1 MLPSRSVRADLALL
15 IAAAISLTCGGETSG
30 PDPNAVARVVI
41 SPDSGAIDTGDS
53 LPFTAV
59 ARNASG
65 AAVSGK
71 TIVWSTLDAT
81 LVGVTG
87 SGMVHGHWPGTARVV
102 ATSEGKADTAQV
114 RVTAKITSITVTP
127 GLDTLHSL
135 GATMNLVV
143 QAAIDT
149 QSYTG
154 GSYTWQ
160 VVDTTVAAVSGL
172 SPDATHAGIIARA
185 NGTTFVRVVEARGAR
200 DSARIVVHQRPK
212 TIVIVPPQLRGYRAC
227 PFLVTVF
234 VVDSLGSPV
243 ANVQVTWSS
252 IDTTLARV
260 DSSGLVT
267 PLAPGLDTIV
277 VQAAPVSRSAPL
289 TIGVAPS
296 VTLQTLG
303 AASAVTTVGRGQFA
317 LGIGSLGGGSSDAPA
332 RFSIVSSDTTVVAV
346 PSDTSAI
353 AGQSSFG
360 PLRLVGRTTG
370 TVTLTPYLCDVPG
383 SSVGFAVTRPV
394 LGFSG
399 APATTARIDDP
410 PASLAV
416 LTRDST
422 GALQYAADPVT
433 VQITSTDPAVLTPDS
448 AYHHVPVANFRADF
462 GFTYPDSGSARL
474 IIRDS
479 AGLYLA
485 DSTAV
490 VHVSYPPIYFSDYL
504 NSAFGDTVRMGMRQR
519 VYPPNQRP
527 QVVLDRLVVGAPL
540 SIHLSMSDSTIA
552 HMTPDSVA
560 IPVGGSAAPIDIA
573 GGDARDTAMLTASAT
588 RHLDGHL
595 IVIVDRPKV
604 TIGTFNGGAFPGES
618 IFVQVA
624 AWDSATFA
632 PGYPTEDVTFN
643 LSASDTSVVSTD
655 STTTLTIHAGA
666 YVSATLGLPAK
677 GLGTTT
683 ITATDPRSTAY
694 AYAPGTTT
702 PITVVAPSLSIDPYP
717 SLGIRQTW
725 AGYVVENGPHQGAV
739 VVHMQQRNP
748 AVLALSDTVFT
759 IGVGENFSLWSV
771 TGIASGVDTVIV
783 AAAGFTPDTGII
795 TVGPGTIFLGSWPPS
810 AMAVGDTWP
819 VSIYIHTP
827 DGAQGIAADTV
838 TFTLAPNSN
847 IEFHQDGAVI
857 TTVTIPAGGQY
868 TQNFFYVKAKAA
880 GTGSVTISAPNY
892 TPLTQ
897 SVTVAP

>member
-1 MLPSRSVRADLALL
+1 MPPSRSFRADWALL

-41 SPDSGAIDTGDS
+41 SPDSGVIDTGDS

-65 AAVSGK
+65 ADLSGK

-102 ATSEGKADTAQV
+102 ATSDGKADTAQV
-114 RVTAKITSITVTP
+114 RVKANITSITVTP

-143 QAAIDT
+143 QASIDT
-149 QSYTG
+149 QPYTG

-200 DSARIVVHQRPK
+200 DSARIVVHQRPQ
-212 TIVIVPPQLRGYRAC
+212 TIFIVPPQLRGYRAC
-227 PFLVTVF
+227 PFLLTVF

-252 IDTTLARV
+252 TDTTLARV
-260 DSSGLVT
+260 DPSGLVT

-317 LGIGSLGGGSSDAPA
+317 LGIGSLGSGSSDAPA

-360 PLRLVGRTTG
+360 PLRLVGRTIG

-422 GALQYAADPVT
+422 GALQYVADPVT

-504 NSAFGDTVRMGMRQR
+504 NSVFGDTVRTGMRQR

-527 QVVLDRLVVGAPL
+527 QVVVDRLVVGAPL

-552 HMTPDSVA
+552 RVTPDSVT
-560 IPVGGSAAPIDIA
+560 IPVGGSGAPIDIT
-573 GGDARDTAMLTASAT
+573 GGDARDTATLTASAT
-588 RHLDGHL
+588 RHLYGHL
-595 IVIVDRPKV
+595 IVVVDRPKV
-604 TIGTFNGGAFPGES
+604 TIGTFNGQAFPGES
-618 IFVQVA
+618 VYVQVA

-655 STTTLTIHAGA
+655 STTLTIHAGT
-666 YVSATLGLPAK
+666 YVSATVGLLAK
-677 GLGTTT
+677 GVGTTT
-683 ITATDPRSTAY
+683 ITATDPRAAAY

-702 PITVVAPSLSIDPYP
+702 PITVVAPSLSIDPWP

-739 VVHMQQRNP
+739 VVHMQQRNS

-759 IGVGENFSLWSV
+759 IGVGENFSPWSV

-783 AAAGFTPDTGII
+783 AAAGFTPDTAII
-795 TVGPGTIFLGSWPPS
+795 TVGPGGILIGSWPSSP
-810 AMAVGDTWP
+810 MAVGDTWP
-819 VSIYIHTP
+819 VSIYIQTP

-838 TFTLAPNSN
+838 VFTLAPNSN
-847 IEFHQDGAVI
+847 IEFRQDGAVI
-857 TTVTIPAGGQY
+857 STVTIPAGGQY
-868 TQNFFYVKAKAA
+868 TPNLFYVKAKAA

>member
-1 MLPSRSVRADLALL
+1 MLPRRSFRADLALL
-15 IAAAISLTCGGETSG
+15 IAAAFSLTCGGETSG

-65 AAVSGK
+65 ANLSGK

-81 LVGVTG
+81 LVDVTG
-87 SGMVHGHWPGTARVV
+87 SGIVHGHWPGTARVV

-114 RVTAKITSITVTP
+114 RVKAKITSITVTP

-143 QAAIDT
+143 QASIDT
-149 QSYTG
+149 QSYAG

-160 VVDTTVAAVSGL
+160 VVDTSVAAVSGL
-172 SPDATHAGIIARA
+172 SPDGTHAGIIARA

-212 TIVIVPPQLRGYRAC
+212 TILFVPPQLRGYRAC
-227 PFLVTVF
+227 PFPVRVF

-252 IDTTLARV
+252 TDTKLARV

-267 PLAPGLDTIV
+267 PLAPGLDSIV

-289 TIGVAPS
+289 TIGGAPS

-303 AASAVTTVGRGQFA
+303 VASAVTTVGRGQFA

-353 AGQSSFG
+353 AGQPSFG
-360 PLRLVGRTTG
+360 PLRLVGRTIG

-422 GALQYAADPVT
+422 GALQYVADPVT
-433 VQITSTDPAVLTPDS
+433 VHITSTDPTVLTPDS
-448 AYHHVPVANFRADF
+448 AFHHVPVANFRADF

-474 IIRDS
+474 IIVDP
-479 AGLYLA
+479 AGLYRS
-485 DSTAV
+485 DSTPV

-527 QVVLDRLVVGAPL
+527 EVVVDRLVVGAPL

-552 HMTPDSVA
+552 RVTPDSVN
-560 IPVGGSAAPIDIA
+560 IPVGGSVAPIDIA
-573 GGDARDTAMLTASAT
+573 GGDVRDTATLTASAI
-588 RHLDGHL
+588 RHLNGHL
-595 IVIVDRPKV
+595 VVIVDRPKV
-604 TIGTFNGGAFPGES
+604 TIGTFNGQAFPGDS
-618 IFVQVA
+618 IYVQAA

-643 LSASDTSVVSTD
+643 LSASDPSVVSTN
-655 STTTLTIHAGA
+655 STTLTIHAGTA
-666 YVSATLGLPAK
+666 VSATIGLLAK
-677 GLGTTT
+677 GPGTTT
-683 ITATDPRSTAY
+683 ITATDPRAAAY

-702 PITVVAPSLSIDPYP
+702 PIAVVAPSLSTDSTI
-717 SLGIRQTW
+717 SLGIQQNW
-725 AGYVVENGPHQGAV
+725 NLNVVENGPHPGGD
-739 VVHMQQRNP
+739 VVHVQQRNP
-748 AVLALSDTVFT
+748 AVLLLSDTVLT
-759 IGVGENFSLWSV
+759 IGVGGTYASLMLTS
-771 TGIASGVDTVIV
+771 TASGVDTVIV
-783 AAAGFTPDTGII
+783 SAAGYTPDTSIV
-795 TVGPGTIFLGSWPPS
+795 TVELGKILLGSWPSTP
-810 AMAVGDTWP
+810 MAVGDSVP
-819 VSIYIHTP
+819 VWFYIGAP
-827 DGAQGIAADTV
+827 DGTQRVTADTV
-838 TFTLAPNSN
+838 TFTLVPNPN
-847 IEFHQDGAVI
+847 IEFHQNGAVI
-857 TTVTIPAGGQY
+857 TTVTIPAGDQY
-868 TQNFFYVKAKAA
+868 TQPFFYMKANAA

-897 SVTVAP
+897 FVTVAP

>member
-1 MLPSRSVRADLALL
+1 MLPRRSFRADVALL
-15 IAAAISLTCGGETSG
+15 IAAACSLTCGGETSG

-65 AAVSGK
+65 ANLSGK

-81 LVGVTG
+81 LVDVTG
-87 SGMVHGHWPGTARVV
+87 SGIVHGHWPGTARVV

-114 RVTAKITSITVTP
+114 RVKAKITSITVTP

-143 QAAIDT
+143 QASIDT
-149 QSYTG
+149 QSYAG

-160 VVDTTVAAVSGL
+160 VVDTSVAAVSGL
-172 SPDATHAGIIARA
+172 SPDGTHAGIIARA

-212 TIVIVPPQLRGYRAC
+212 TILFVPPQLRGYRAC
-227 PFLVTVF
+227 PFPVRVF

-252 IDTTLARV
+252 TDTKLARV

-267 PLAPGLDTIV
+267 PLAPGLDSIV

-289 TIGVAPS
+289 TIGGAPS

-303 AASAVTTVGRGQFA
+303 VASAVTTVGRGQFA

-360 PLRLVGRTTG
+360 PLRLVGRTIG

-422 GALQYAADPVT
+422 GALQYVADPVT
-433 VQITSTDPAVLTPDS
+433 VHITSTDPTVLTPDS
-448 AYHHVPVANFRADF
+448 AFHHVPVANFRADF

-474 IIRDS
+474 IIVDP
-479 AGLYLA
+479 AGLYRS
-485 DSTAV
+485 DSTPV

-519 VYPPNQRP
+519 VYPANQRP
-527 QVVLDRLVVGAPL
+527 EVVVDRLVVGAPL

-552 HMTPDSVA
+552 RVTPDSVNT
-560 IPVGGSAAPIDIA
+560 PVGGSVAPIDIA
-573 GGDARDTAMLTASAT
+573 GGDVRDTATLTASAI
-588 RHLDGHL
+588 RHLNGHL
-595 IVIVDRPKV
+595 VVIVDRPKV
-604 TIGTFNGGAFPGES
+604 TIGTFNGQAFPGDS
-618 IFVQVA
+618 IYVQA
-624 AWDSATFA
+624 GAWDSATFA

-643 LSASDTSVVSTD
+643 LSASDPSVVSTN
-655 STTTLTIHAGA
+655 STTLTIHAGTA
-666 YVSATLGLPAK
+666 VSATIGLLAK
-677 GLGTTT
+677 GPGTTT
-683 ITATDPRSTAY
+683 ITATDPRAAAY

-702 PITVVAPSLSIDPYP
+702 PIAVVAPSLSTDSTT
-717 SLGIRQTW
+717 SLGIQQNW
-725 AGYVVENGPHQGAV
+725 NLNVVENGPHPGGD
-739 VVHMQQRNP
+739 VVHVQQRNP
-748 AVLALSDTVFT
+748 AVLLLSDTVLT
-759 IGVGENFSLWSV
+759 IGVGGTYASLMLTS
-771 TGIASGVDTVIV
+771 TASGVDTVIV
-783 AAAGFTPDTGII
+783 SAAGYTPDTSIV
-795 TVGPGTIFLGSWPPS
+795 TVELGKILLGSWPSTP
-810 AMAVGDTWP
+810 MAVGDSVP
-819 VSIYIHTP
+819 VWFYIGAP
-827 DGAQGIAADTV
+827 DGTQRVTADTV
-838 TFTLAPNSN
+838 TFTLVPNPN
-847 IEFHQDGAVI
+847 IEFHRNGAGI
-857 TTVTIPAGGQY
+857 TTVTIPAGDQY
-868 TQNFFYVKAKAA
+868 TQPFFYMKANAA

>member
-1 MLPSRSVRADLALL
+1 MPPSRSVRADLPLL
-15 IAAAISLTCGGETSG
+15 IAVAVSLTCSGETSG

-65 AAVSGK
+65 ADLSGK

-81 LVGVTG
+81 LIGVTG
-87 SGMVHGHWPGTARVV
+87 SGTVHGHWPGTARVV

-114 RVTAKITSITVTP
+114 RVKAKITSITVTP
-127 GLDTLHSL
+127 GLDTASSL
-135 GATMNLVV
+135 FEGVSLTVRAR
-143 QAAIDT
+143 IDT
-149 QSYTG
+149 QLYAG
-154 GSYTWQ
+154 GSYTWE
-160 VVDTTVAAVSGL
+160 VADTAIAWIYNL
-172 SPDATHAGIIARA
+172 SADSSQASLYTRA
-185 NGTTFVRVVEARGAR
+185 NGTTIIRVREARGAK
-200 DSARIVVHQRPK
+200 DSVRLVVRQRPK
-212 TIVIVPPQLRGYRAC
+212 TISFPGQLRAYRAC
-227 PFLVTVF
+227 PFHVTVS
-234 VVDSLGSPV
+234 VADSLGAQVASP
-243 ANVQVTWSS
+243 QLTWSS
-252 IDTTLARV
+252 TDTTLARI

-267 PLAPGLDTIV
+267 PLAPGLDSIV
-277 VQAAPVSRSAPL
+277 VQAAPVSLSAPL
-289 TIGVAPS
+289 TISAAPS

-317 LGIGSLGGGSSDAPA
+317 LGIGSLGGGTSDAPA

-346 PSDTSAI
+346 PSDTSEI

-360 PLRLVGRTTG
+360 PLRLVGRTIG

-383 SSVGFAVTRPV
+383 SPVGFTVTRPV

-399 APATTARIDDP
+399 VPATTARIDDP
-410 PASLAV
+410 PALLAV
-416 LTRDST
+416 LTRDTT
-422 GALQYAADPVT
+422 GALQYVADPVT
-433 VQITSTDPAVLTPDS
+433 VQITSTDPTVLTPDS
-448 AYHHVPVANFRADF
+448 AYHHVPVASFRADF
-462 GFTYPDSGSARL
+462 DFTYPDSGLARL

-479 AGLYLA
+479 AGLYLS
-485 DSTAV
+485 DSTPV
-490 VHVSYPPIYFSDYL
+490 IHVSYPPIYFSDYL
-504 NSAFGDTVRMGMRQR
+504 NSALGDTVRMGMRQR

-527 QVVLDRLVVGAPL
+527 QVVVDRLVVGAPL
-540 SIHLSMSDSTIA
+540 SIHLSMSDTTIA
-552 HMTPDSVA
+552 RVTPDSVT
-560 IPVGGSAAPIDIA
+560 IPVGGSVAPIDIA
-573 GGDARDTAMLTASAT
+573 GGDVRDTATLTASAI
-588 RHLDGHL
+588 RHLEGHL
-595 IVIVDRPKV
+595 VMIVDRPKV

-643 LSASDTSVVSTD
+643 LSASDPSVVSTN
-655 STTTLTIHAGA
+655 STTLTIHAGTA
-666 YVSATLGLPAK
+666 VSATIGLLAK
-677 GLGTTT
+677 GPGTTT
-683 ITATDPRSTAY
+683 ITATDPRAAAY

-725 AGYVVENGPHQGAV
+725 AGSVVENGPHQGAV
-739 VVHMQQRNP
+739 VVHMQQRNS

-759 IGVGENFSLWSV
+759 IGVGENFSPWSV

-783 AAAGFTPDTGII
+783 TAAGFTPDTGII

-847 IEFHQDGAVI
+847 IEFHQNGAVI

-868 TQNFFYVKAKAA
+868 TQDFFYVKAKAA

>member
-1 MLPSRSVRADLALL
+1 MLPSRSVRAELALL

-53 LPFTAV
+53 LPFTAA

-65 AAVSGK
+65 ADLSGK

-81 LVGVTG
+81 LVDVTG

-114 RVTAKITSITVTP
+114 RVKAKITSLTVTP
-127 GLDTLHSL
+127 RLDTLHSL

-143 QAAIDT
+143 QASIDT

-212 TIVIVPPQLRGYRAC
+212 TIFIVPPQLRGYRAC

-243 ANVQVTWSS
+243 ANVHVTWSS
-252 IDTTLARV
+252 IDTTVARV

-317 LGIGSLGGGSSDAPA
+317 LGIGSLGGGSSDARA

-346 PSDTSAI
+346 PSDTSEI

-360 PLRLVGRTTG
+360 PLRLVGRKIG

-394 LGFSG
+394 LGLSG
-399 APATTARIDDP
+399 APATTARTDDP

-422 GALQYAADPVT
+422 GALQYVADPVT
-433 VQITSTDPAVLTPDS
+433 VRITSTGATVLAPDS
-448 AYHHVPVANFRADF
+448 VYHHVPAANFRADF
-462 GFTYPDSGSARL
+462 SYTYPDSGSARL
-474 IIRDS
+474 IITDS
-479 AGLYLA
+479 AGLYRS

-552 HMTPDSVA
+552 HISPDSVA
-560 IPVGGSAAPIDIA
+560 IPVRGSGAPIDIA
-573 GGDARDTAMLTASAT
+573 GGDARDTATLTASAT

-643 LSASDTSVVSTD
+643 LSASDPSVVSTG
-655 STTTLTIHAGA
+655 STTLTIHAGTA
-666 YVSATLGLPAK
+666 ASATIGLLAK
-677 GLGTTT
+677 GPGTTT
-683 ITATDPRSTAY
+683 ITASDPRAATY

-702 PITVVAPSLSIDPYP
+702 PITVVAPSLSTDSTI
-717 SLGIRQTW
+717 SLGIQQNWNLT
-725 AGYVVENGPHQGAV
+725 VVENGPHPGGNV
-739 VVHMQQRNP
+739 IHVQQRNP
-748 AVLALSDTVFT
+748 AVLLLSDTVLT
-759 IGVGENFSLWSV
+759 IGVGGNYASLMLTS
-771 TGIASGVDTVIV
+771 TASGVDTLIFS
-783 AAAGFTPDTGII
+783 AAGYARDTSIA
-795 TVGPGTIFLGSWPPS
+795 TVGLGKILLGSWPS
-810 AMAVGDTWP
+810 TSMAVGDSVP
-819 VSIYIHTP
+819 VWFYIGAP
-827 DGAQGIAADTV
+827 DGTQRVTADTV
-838 TFTLAPNSN
+838 TFTLAPNAN

-857 TTVTIPAGGQY
+857 TTVTVPAGDQY
-868 TQNFFYVKAKAA
+868 TQPFFYMKAKAA

>member
-1 MLPSRSVRADLALL
+1 MLPSRSVRADLAVL

-53 LPFTAV
+53 LPFTAA

-65 AAVSGK
+65 ADLSGK

-114 RVTAKITSITVTP
+114 RVKAKITSITVTP

-135 GATMNLVV
+135 RATMNLVV
-143 QAAIDT
+143 QASIDT

-160 VVDTTVAAVSGL
+160 IVDTTVAAVSGL

-185 NGTTFVRVVEARGAR
+185 NGTTFVQVVEARGAR

-212 TIVIVPPQLRGYRAC
+212 TIIVVPPQLRGYRAC
-227 PFLVTVF
+227 PFPVTVF

-243 ANVQVTWSS
+243 ANVRVTWSS
-252 IDTTLARV
+252 MDTTLARI

-289 TIGVAPS
+289 TIGIAPS

-303 AASAVTTVGRGQFA
+303 AASPVTTVGRGQFA

-346 PSDTSAI
+346 PSDTSVS

-360 PLRLVGRTTG
+360 PLRLVGRKIG

-383 SSVGFAVTRPV
+383 SSVGFTVTRPV
-394 LGFSG
+394 LGLSG
-399 APATTARIDDP
+399 APATTARTDDP

-416 LTRDST
+416 LTRDTT
-422 GALQYAADPVT
+422 GALQYVADPVT
-433 VQITSTDPAVLTPDS
+433 VQITSTNATVLAPDS
-448 AYHHVPVANFRADF
+448 VYYHVPAAHFRADF

-474 IIRDS
+474 IITDS
-479 AGLYLA
+479 AGLYLS
-485 DSTAV
+485 DSTPV
-490 VHVSYPPIYFSDYL
+490 VHVLYPPIYFSDYL

-519 VYPPNQRP
+519 AYPPNQRP

-552 HMTPDSVA
+552 HITPDSVA
-560 IPVGGSAAPIDIA
+560 IPVGGSGAPIDIA
-573 GGDARDTAMLTASAT
+573 GGDARDTATLTAHAT

-643 LSASDTSVVSTD
+643 LSASDPSVVSTG
-655 STTTLTIHAGA
+655 STTVTIHAGTA
-666 YVSATLGLPAK
+666 ASATIGLLAK
-677 GLGTTT
+677 GPGTTT
-683 ITATDPRSTAY
+683 ITAYDPRVAAY

-702 PITVVAPSLSIDPYP
+702 PITVVAPSVSTDSTI
-717 SLGIRQTW
+717 SLGIQQNW
-725 AGYVVENGPHQGAV
+725 NLNVVENGPHPGGN
-739 VVHMQQRNP
+739 VVHVQQRNP
-748 AVLALSDTVFT
+748 AVLLLSDTVLT
-759 IGVGENFSLWSV
+759 IGVGGNYASLMLTS
-771 TGIASGVDTVIV
+771 TASGVDTLIFS
-783 AAAGFTPDTGII
+783 AAGYAPDTSIA
-795 TVGPGTIFLGSWPPS
+795 TVGLGKILLGSWPS
-810 AMAVGDTWP
+810 TSMAVGDSVP
-819 VSIYIHTP
+819 VYFYIGAP
-827 DGAQGIAADTV
+827 DGTQRVTADTV
-838 TFTLAPNSN
+838 TFTLAPNAN

-857 TTVTIPAGGQY
+857 TTVTIPAGDQY
-868 TQNFFYVKAKAA
+868 TQPFFYMKAKAA

-897 SVTVAP
+897 SVTIAP

>member
-1 MLPSRSVRADLALL
+1 MLPRRSFRADLALL
-15 IAAAISLTCGGETSG
+15 IAAACSLTCGGETSG

-65 AAVSGK
+65 ANLSGK

-81 LVGVTG
+81 LVDVTG
-87 SGMVHGHWPGTARVV
+87 SGIVHGHWPGTARVV

-114 RVTAKITSITVTP
+114 RVKAKITSITVTP

-143 QAAIDT
+143 QASIDT
-149 QSYTG
+149 QSYAG

-160 VVDTTVAAVSGL
+160 VVDTSVAAVSGL
-172 SPDATHAGIIARA
+172 SPDGTHAGIVARA

-212 TIVIVPPQLRGYRAC
+212 TILFAPSQLRGYRAC
-227 PFLVTVF
+227 PFPVR
-234 VVDSLGSPV
+234 VVVLDSLGSPV

-252 IDTTLARV
+252 TDTKLARV

-267 PLAPGLDTIV
+267 PLAPGLDSIV

-289 TIGVAPS
+289 TIGGAPS

-303 AASAVTTVGRGQFA
+303 VASAVTTVGRGQFA

-360 PLRLVGRTTG
+360 PLRLVGRTIG

-422 GALQYAADPVT
+422 GALQYVADPVT
-433 VQITSTDPAVLTPDS
+433 VHITSTDPTVLTPDS
-448 AYHHVPVANFRADF
+448 AFHHVPVANFRADF

-474 IIRDS
+474 IIVDP
-479 AGLYLA
+479 AGLYRS
-485 DSTAV
+485 DSTPV

-519 VYPPNQRP
+519 VYPANQRP
-527 QVVLDRLVVGAPL
+527 EVVVDRLVVGAPL

-552 HMTPDSVA
+552 RVTPDSVN
-560 IPVGGSAAPIDIA
+560 IPVGGSVAPIDIA
-573 GGDARDTAMLTASAT
+573 GGDVRDTATLTASAI
-588 RHLDGHL
+588 RHLNGHL
-595 IVIVDRPKV
+595 VVIVDRPKV
-604 TIGTFNGGAFPGES
+604 TIGTFNGQAFPGDS
-618 IFVQVA
+618 IYVQA
-624 AWDSATFA
+624 GAWDSATFA

-643 LSASDTSVVSTD
+643 LSASDPSVVSTN
-655 STTTLTIHAGA
+655 STTLTIHAGTA
-666 YVSATLGLPAK
+666 VSATIGLLAK
-677 GLGTTT
+677 GPGTTT
-683 ITATDPRSTAY
+683 ITATDPRAAAY

-702 PITVVAPSLSIDPYP
+702 PIAVVAPSLSTDSTT
-717 SLGIRQTW
+717 SLGIQQNW
-725 AGYVVENGPHQGAV
+725 NLNVVENGPHPGGD
-739 VVHMQQRNP
+739 VVHVQQRNP
-748 AVLALSDTVFT
+748 AVLLLSDTVLT
-759 IGVGENFSLWSV
+759 IGVGGTYASLMLTS
-771 TGIASGVDTVIV
+771 TASGVDTVIV
-783 AAAGFTPDTGII
+783 SAAGYTPDTSIV
-795 TVGPGTIFLGSWPPS
+795 TVELGKILLGSWPSTP
-810 AMAVGDTWP
+810 MAVGDSVP
-819 VSIYIHTP
+819 VWFYIGAP
-827 DGAQGIAADTV
+827 DGTQRVTADTV
-838 TFTLAPNSN
+838 TFTLVPNPN
-847 IEFHQDGAVI
+847 IEFHRNGAGI
-857 TTVTIPAGGQY
+857 TTVTIPAGDQY
-868 TQNFFYVKAKAA
+868 TQPFFYMKANAA

>member
-53 LPFTAV
+53 LLFTAA

-65 AAVSGK
+65 ADLSGK

-114 RVTAKITSITVTP
+114 RVKAKITSITVTP
-127 GLDTLHSL
+127 RLDTLHSL

-143 QAAIDT
+143 QASIDT

-172 SPDATHAGIIARA
+172 SPDATHAGIVARA
-185 NGTTFVRVVEARGAR
+185 NGTTFVRVLEARGAR

-212 TIVIVPPQLRGYRAC
+212 TIFIVPPQLRGYRAC

-243 ANVQVTWSS
+243 ANVHVTWSS
-252 IDTTLARV
+252 IDTTVARV

-296 VTLQTLG
+296 VTVQTLG

-317 LGIGSLGGGSSDAPA
+317 LGIGSLGGGSSDARA

-346 PSDTSAI
+346 PSDTSEV

-360 PLRLVGRTTG
+360 PLRLVGRKIG

-394 LGFSG
+394 LGLSG
-399 APATTARIDDP
+399 APATTARTDDP

-422 GALQYAADPVT
+422 GALQYVADPVT
-433 VQITSTDPAVLTPDS
+433 VRITSTGATVLAPDS
-448 AYHHVPVANFRADF
+448 VYHHVPAANFRADF
-462 GFTYPDSGSARL
+462 SYTYPDSGSARL
-474 IIRDS
+474 VITDS
-479 AGLYLA
+479 AGLYRS

-504 NSAFGDTVRMGMRQR
+504 SSVTDTLRVGMRQR
-519 VYPPNQRP
+519 VYPPNQHS

-540 SIHLSMSDSTIA
+540 TIHLSMSDTTIA
-552 HMTPDSVA
+552 REALDSLI
-560 IPVGGSAAPIDIA
+560 IPIGASGAPIDIA
-573 GGDARDTAMLTASAT
+573 GGDARGIATLTASAK

-595 IVIVDRPKV
+595 AVKVDRPTV
-604 TIGTFNGGAFPGES
+604 QIPTFNSQVYAGDS
-618 IFVQVA
+618 IYIQLFA
-624 AWDSATFA
+624 MDSATLA
-632 PGYPTEDVTFN
+632 PGYPTENVTFV
-643 LSASDTSVVSTD
+643 LSASDTSVVSID
-655 STTTLTIHAGA
+655 SSTLTISAGTKT
-666 YVSATLGLPAK
+666 SAITTLRFK
-677 GLGTTT
+677 RFGTAF
-683 ITATDPRSTAY
+683 ITATDPRAAPY
-694 AYAPGTTT
+694 AYAAGKTL
-702 PITVVAPSLSIDPYP
+702 PITVIAPSLSTDSTV
-717 SLGIRQTW
+717 SLGIQQNSNLN
-725 AGYVVENGPHQGAV
+725 VVENGPHPGGNV
-739 VVHMQQRNP
+739 IHVQQRNP
-748 AVLALSDTVFT
+748 AVLLLSDTVLT
-759 IGVGENFSLWSV
+759 IGVGGNYASLMLTS
-771 TGIASGVDTVIV
+771 TASGVDTLIFS
-783 AAAGFTPDTGII
+783 AAGYAPDTSIA
-795 TVGPGTIFLGSWPPS
+795 TVGLGKILLGSWPS
-810 AMAVGDTWP
+810 TSMAVGDSVP
-819 VSIYIHTP
+819 VYFYIGAP
-827 DGAQGIAADTV
+827 DGTQRVTADTV
-838 TFTLAPNSN
+838 TFTLAPNAN

-857 TTVTIPAGGQY
+857 TTVTIPAGDQY
-868 TQNFFYVKAKAA
+868 TQPFFYMKAKAA

>member
-1 MLPSRSVRADLALL
+1 MLPRRSFRADLALL
-15 IAAAISLTCGGETSG
+15 IAAAFSLTCGGETSG

-65 AAVSGK
+65 ANLSGK

-81 LVGVTG
+81 LVDVTG
-87 SGMVHGHWPGTARVV
+87 SGIVHGHWPGTARVV

-114 RVTAKITSITVTP
+114 RVKAKITSITVTP

-143 QAAIDT
+143 QASIDT
-149 QSYTG
+149 QSYAG

-160 VVDTTVAAVSGL
+160 VVDTSVAAVSGL
-172 SPDATHAGIIARA
+172 SPDGTHAGIIARA

-212 TIVIVPPQLRGYRAC
+212 TILFVPPQLRGYRAC
-227 PFLVTVF
+227 PFPVRVF

-243 ANVQVTWSS
+243 ANAQVTWSS
-252 IDTTLARV
+252 TDTKLARV

-267 PLAPGLDTIV
+267 PLAPGLDSIV

-289 TIGVAPS
+289 TIGGAPS

-303 AASAVTTVGRGQFA
+303 VASAVTTVGRGQFA

-353 AGQSSFG
+353 AGQPSFG
-360 PLRLVGRTTG
+360 PLRLVGRTIG

-422 GALQYAADPVT
+422 GALQYVADPVT
-433 VQITSTDPAVLTPDS
+433 VHITSTDPTVLTPDS
-448 AYHHVPVANFRADF
+448 AFHHVPVANFRADF

-474 IIRDS
+474 IIVDP
-479 AGLYLA
+479 AGLYRS
-485 DSTAV
+485 DSTPV

-527 QVVLDRLVVGAPL
+527 EVVVDRLVVGAPL

-552 HMTPDSVA
+552 RVTPDSVN
-560 IPVGGSAAPIDIA
+560 IPVGGSVAPIDIA
-573 GGDARDTAMLTASAT
+573 GGDVRDTATLTASAI
-588 RHLDGHL
+588 RHLNGHL
-595 IVIVDRPKV
+595 VVIVDRPKV
-604 TIGTFNGGAFPGES
+604 TIGTFNGQAFPGDS
-618 IFVQVA
+618 IYVQA
-624 AWDSATFA
+624 GAWDSATFA

-643 LSASDTSVVSTD
+643 LSASDPSVVSTN
-655 STTTLTIHAGA
+655 STTLTIHAGTA
-666 YVSATLGLPAK
+666 VSATIGLLAK
-677 GLGTTT
+677 GPGTTT
-683 ITATDPRSTAY
+683 ITATDPRAAAY

-702 PITVVAPSLSIDPYP
+702 PIAVVAPSLSTDSTT
-717 SLGIRQTW
+717 SLGIQQNW
-725 AGYVVENGPHQGAV
+725 NLNVVENGPHPGGD
-739 VVHMQQRNP
+739 VVHVQQRNP
-748 AVLALSDTVFT
+748 AVLLLSDTVLT
-759 IGVGENFSLWSV
+759 IGVGGTYASLMLTS
-771 TGIASGVDTVIV
+771 TASGVDTVIV
-783 AAAGFTPDTGII
+783 SAAGYTPDTSIV
-795 TVGPGTIFLGSWPPS
+795 TVELGKILLGSWPSTP
-810 AMAVGDTWP
+810 MAVGDSVP
-819 VSIYIHTP
+819 VWFYIGAP
-827 DGAQGIAADTV
+827 DGTQRVTADTV
-838 TFTLAPNSN
+838 TFTLVPNPN
-847 IEFHQDGAVI
+847 IEFHQNGAVI
-857 TTVTIPAGGQY
+857 TTVTIPAGDQY
-868 TQNFFYVKAKAA
+868 TQPFFYMKANAA

>member
-1 MLPSRSVRADLALL
+1 MLPRRSFRADLALL
-15 IAAAISLTCGGETSG
+15 IAAAFSLTCGGETSG
-30 PDPNAVARVVI
+30 PDPKAVARVVI

-65 AAVSGK
+65 ANLSGK

-81 LVGVTG
+81 LVDVTG
-87 SGMVHGHWPGTARVV
+87 SGTVHGHWPGTARVV

-114 RVTAKITSITVTP
+114 RVKAKITSITVTP

-135 GATMNLVV
+135 GATMNLAV
-143 QAAIDT
+143 QASIDT
-149 QSYTG
+149 QSYAG

-160 VVDTTVAAVSGL
+160 VVDTSVAAVSGL
-172 SPDATHAGIIARA
+172 SPDGTHAGIIARA

-212 TIVIVPPQLRGYRAC
+212 TILFVPPQLRGYRAC
-227 PFLVTVF
+227 PFPVRVF

-252 IDTTLARV
+252 TDTKLARV

-267 PLAPGLDTIV
+267 PLAPGLDSIV

-289 TIGVAPS
+289 TIGGAPS
-296 VTLQTLG
+296 VALQTLG
-303 AASAVTTVGRGQFA
+303 VASAVTTVGRGQFA

-360 PLRLVGRTTG
+360 PLRLVGRTIG

-422 GALQYAADPVT
+422 GALQYVADPVT
-433 VQITSTDPAVLTPDS
+433 VHITSTDPTVLTPDS
-448 AYHHVPVANFRADF
+448 AFHHVPVANFRADF

-474 IIRDS
+474 IIVDP
-479 AGLYLA
+479 AGLYRS
-485 DSTAV
+485 DSTPV

-527 QVVLDRLVVGAPL
+527 EVVVDRLVVGAPL

-552 HMTPDSVA
+552 RVTPDSVN
-560 IPVGGSAAPIDIA
+560 IPVGGSVAPIDIA
-573 GGDARDTAMLTASAT
+573 GGDVRDTATLTASAI
-588 RHLDGHL
+588 RHLNGHL
-595 IVIVDRPKV
+595 VVIVDRPKV
-604 TIGTFNGGAFPGES
+604 TIGTFNGQAFPGDS
-618 IFVQVA
+618 IYVQAA

-632 PGYPTEDVTFN
+632 PGYPTEDVTFS
-643 LSASDTSVVSTD
+643 LSASDPSVVSTN
-655 STTTLTIHAGA
+655 STTLTIHAGTA
-666 YVSATLGLPAK
+666 VSATIGLLAK
-677 GLGTTT
+677 GPGTTT
-683 ITATDPRSTAY
+683 ITATDPRAAAY

-702 PITVVAPSLSIDPYP
+702 PIAVVAPSLSTDSTI
-717 SLGIRQTW
+717 SLGIQQNW
-725 AGYVVENGPHQGAV
+725 NLNVVENGPHPGGD
-739 VVHMQQRNP
+739 VVHVQQRNP
-748 AVLALSDTVFT
+748 AVLLLSDTVLT
-759 IGVGENFSLWSV
+759 IGVGGTYASLMLTS
-771 TGIASGVDTVIV
+771 TASGVDTVIV
-783 AAAGFTPDTGII
+783 SAAGYTPDTSIV
-795 TVGPGTIFLGSWPPS
+795 TVELGKILLGSWPSTP
-810 AMAVGDTWP
+810 MAVGDSVP
-819 VSIYIHTP
+819 VWFYIGAP
-827 DGAQGIAADTV
+827 DGTQRVTADTV
-838 TFTLAPNSN
+838 TFTLVPNPN
-847 IEFHQDGAVI
+847 IEFHQNGAVI
-857 TTVTIPAGGQY
+857 TTVTIPAGDQY
-868 TQNFFYVKAKAA
+868 TQPFFYMKANAA

>member
-1 MLPSRSVRADLALL
+1 MLPRRSFRADLALL
-15 IAAAISLTCGGETSG
+15 IAAAFSLTCGGETSG
-30 PDPNAVARVVI
+30 PDPKAVARVVI

-65 AAVSGK
+65 ANLSGK

-81 LVGVTG
+81 LVDVTG
-87 SGMVHGHWPGTARVV
+87 SGIVHGHWPGTARVV

-114 RVTAKITSITVTP
+114 RVKAKITSITVTP

-143 QAAIDT
+143 QASIDT
-149 QSYTG
+149 QSYAG

-160 VVDTTVAAVSGL
+160 VVDTSVAAVSGL
-172 SPDATHAGIIARA
+172 SPDGTHAGIIARA

-212 TIVIVPPQLRGYRAC
+212 TILFVPPQLRGYRAC
-227 PFLVTVF
+227 PFPVRVF

-252 IDTTLARV
+252 TDTKLARV

-267 PLAPGLDTIV
+267 PLAPGLDSIV

-289 TIGVAPS
+289 TIGGAPS

-303 AASAVTTVGRGQFA
+303 VASAVTTVGRGQFA

-360 PLRLVGRTTG
+360 PLRLVGRTIG

-422 GALQYAADPVT
+422 GALQYVADPVT
-433 VQITSTDPAVLTPDS
+433 VHITSTNPAVLSPDS
-448 AYHHVPVANFRADF
+448 AYHHIPVANVSADI

-474 IIRDS
+474 IIADS
-479 AGLYLA
+479 AGLYRS
-485 DSTAV
+485 DSTPV
-490 VHVSYPPIYFSDYL
+490 VHVSYPPIYFGDYL

-527 QVVLDRLVVGAPL
+527 EVVVDRLVVGAPL

-552 HMTPDSVA
+552 RVTPDSVN
-560 IPVGGSAAPIDIA
+560 IPVGGSVAPIDIA
-573 GGDARDTAMLTASAT
+573 GGDVRDTATLTASAI
-588 RHLDGHL
+588 RHLNGHL
-595 IVIVDRPKV
+595 VVIVDRPKV
-604 TIGTFNGGAFPGES
+604 TIGTFNGQAFPGDS
-618 IFVQVA
+618 IYVQVG

-643 LSASDTSVVSTD
+643 LSASDPSVVSTN
-655 STTTLTIHAGA
+655 STTLTIHAGTA
-666 YVSATLGLPAK
+666 VSATIGLLATGP
-677 GLGTTT
+677 GTTT
-683 ITATDPRSTAY
+683 ITATDPRAAAY

-702 PITVVAPSLSIDPYP
+702 PIAVVAPSLSTDSTI
-717 SLGIRQTW
+717 SLGIQQNW
-725 AGYVVENGPHQGAV
+725 NLNVVENGPHPGGD
-739 VVHMQQRNP
+739 VVHVQQRNP
-748 AVLALSDTVFT
+748 AVLLLSDTVLT
-759 IGVGENFSLWSV
+759 IGVGGTYASLMLTS
-771 TGIASGVDTVIV
+771 TASGVDTVIV
-783 AAAGFTPDTGII
+783 SAAGYTPDTSIV
-795 TVGPGTIFLGSWPPS
+795 TVDLGKILLGSWPSTP
-810 AMAVGDTWP
+810 MAVGDSVP
-819 VSIYIHTP
+819 VWFYIGAP
-827 DGAQGIAADTV
+827 DGTQRVTADTV
-838 TFTLAPNSN
+838 TFTLVPNPN
-847 IEFHQDGAVI
+847 IEFHQNGAVI
-857 TTVTIPAGGQY
+857 TTVTIPAGDQY
-868 TQNFFYVKAKAA
+868 TQPFFYMKANAA

>member
-1 MLPSRSVRADLALL
+1 MLPRRSFRADLALL
-15 IAAAISLTCGGETSG
+15 IAAACSLTCGGETSG

-65 AAVSGK
+65 ANLSGK

-81 LVGVTG
+81 LVDVTG
-87 SGMVHGHWPGTARVV
+87 SGIVHGHWPGTARVV

-114 RVTAKITSITVTP
+114 RVKAKITSITVTP

-143 QAAIDT
+143 QASIDT
-149 QSYTG
+149 QSYAG

-160 VVDTTVAAVSGL
+160 VVDTSVAAVSGL
-172 SPDATHAGIIARA
+172 SPDGTHAGIIARA

-212 TIVIVPPQLRGYRAC
+212 TILFVPPQLRGYRAC
-227 PFLVTVF
+227 PFPVRVF

-252 IDTTLARV
+252 TDTKLARV

-267 PLAPGLDTIV
+267 PLAPGLDSIV

-289 TIGVAPS
+289 TIGGAPS

-303 AASAVTTVGRGQFA
+303 VASAVTTVGRGQFA

-360 PLRLVGRTTG
+360 PLRLVGRTIG

-422 GALQYAADPVT
+422 GALQYVADPVT
-433 VQITSTDPAVLTPDS
+433 VHITSTDPTVLTPDS
-448 AYHHVPVANFRADF
+448 AFHHVPVANFRADF

-474 IIRDS
+474 IIVDP
-479 AGLYLA
+479 AGLYRP
-485 DSTAV
+485 DSTPV

-527 QVVLDRLVVGAPL
+527 EVVVDRLVVGAPL

-552 HMTPDSVA
+552 RVTPDSVT
-560 IPVGGSAAPIDIA
+560 IPVGGSGAPIDIA
-573 GGDARDTAMLTASAT
+573 GGDVRDTATLTASAI
-588 RHLDGHL
+588 RHLNGHL
-595 IVIVDRPKV
+595 VVIVDRPKV
-604 TIGTFNGGAFPGES
+604 TIGTFNGQAFPGDS
-618 IFVQVA
+618 IYVQA
-624 AWDSATFA
+624 GAWDSATFA

-643 LSASDTSVVSTD
+643 LSASDPSVVSTN
-655 STTTLTIHAGA
+655 STTLTIHAGTA
-666 YVSATLGLPAK
+666 VSATIGLLAK
-677 GLGTTT
+677 GPGTTT
-683 ITATDPRSTAY
+683 ITATDPRAAAY

-702 PITVVAPSLSIDPYP
+702 PIAVVAPSLSTDSTI
-717 SLGIRQTW
+717 SLGIQQNW
-725 AGYVVENGPHQGAV
+725 NLNVVENGPHPGGD
-739 VVHMQQRNP
+739 VVHVQQRNP
-748 AVLALSDTVFT
+748 AVLLLSDTVLT
-759 IGVGENFSLWSV
+759 IGVGGTYASLMLTS
-771 TGIASGVDTVIV
+771 TASGVDTVIV
-783 AAAGFTPDTGII
+783 SAAGYTPDTSIV
-795 TVGPGTIFLGSWPPS
+795 TVELGKILLGSWPSTP
-810 AMAVGDTWP
+810 MAVGDSVP
-819 VSIYIHTP
+819 VWFYIGAP
-827 DGAQGIAADTV
+827 DGTQRVTADTV
-838 TFTLAPNSN
+838 TFTLVPNPN
-847 IEFHQDGAVI
+847 IEFHRNGAGI
-857 TTVTIPAGGQY
+857 TTVTIPAGDQY
-868 TQNFFYVKAKAA
+868 TQPFFYMKANAA